1 MSYFAPYLD
10 QTGLHIPTYAD
21 RLEALLSAYRSIFG
35 AEASLSESSP
45 DYQLLSVFARALD
58 DFSALLVSFFSS
70 GNPNYASGAAL
81 DLLLPLQAL
90 TRAGATHSTAI
101 LTLTGTP
108 DAVLSAA
115 PRVLDDAGFIWACAE
130 GIHLDAEGTARI
142 DAVCET
148 PGAISAPAHSICHL
162 VSPIDNLI
170 AITNPAAA
178 IPGLEA
184 ETDAS
189 ARSRM
194 RLAAS
199 APSLTGLESMRS
211 EILKLPYAKDCR
223 IYVNDTDTA
232 DAEKGIPAHSICV
245 VSQGGSKA
253 QIGEIIFRKKAPGIG
268 TWGNQIVNVTD
279 SFGFTHEVCFKRA
292 STRYFTLNIY
302 ITPREGF
309 DEASLVPAIRE
320 KIKDYISGLGIG
332 EDLVLPAL
340 YGVAYSADNADC
352 PTFLITR
359 LFAEE
364 LNEGTFVTD
373 VLSPTWEQRFALLTD
388 QALSIII
395 NT

>member
-10 QTGLHIPTYAD
+10 AAGLHIPTYAD
-21 RLEALLSAYRSIFG
+21 RLEALLSSYRSIFG
-35 AEASLSESSP
+35 TDANLSESSP

-58 DFSALLVSFFSS
+58 DFSALLVSLFSS
-70 GNPNYASGAAL
+70 RNPNYASGTAL

-90 TRAGATHSTAI
+90 TRAGATHSTAT

-108 DAVLSAA
+108 NAILSSA
-115 PRVLDDAGFIWACAE
+115 PRILDDAGYIWACAE
-130 GIHLDAEGTARI
+130 GIHLDSNGTAL
-142 DAVCET
+142 VNVTCET
-148 PGAISAPAHSICHL
+148 PGAISAPANSICHP
-162 VSPIDNLI
+162 VTPIENLSTV
-170 AITNPAAA
+170 TNPAAA
-178 IPGLEA
+178 TPGVDA

-199 APSLTGLESMRS
+199 APSLTSLESMRS

-223 IYVNDTDTA
+223 IYVNDTDTT

-245 VSQGGSKA
+245 ISQGGSKT

-279 SFGFTHEVCFKRA
+279 SFGFVHEVCFKRA
-292 STRYFTLNIY
+292 STQYFTLNIY

-320 KIKDYISGLGIG
+320 KIKDYISDLGIG

-340 YGVAYSADNADC
+340 YGVAYSADNAES

-359 LFAEE
+359 LYAEK